1 MTMTSPNTLI
11 VPFPHS
17 ETLRCTPQ
25 LPLAALRERYMRF
38 RLIKN
43 PDAGYGL
50 LAAVGAHPLT
60 ARSIDGADG
69 VWRIATPLVLNTRVA
84 GDVWNRVGA
93 DPNYPNISNAFLDP
107 AAANRL
113 LMPNIH
119 GFHRLYLTRM
129 TASDSSWYG
138 VKLSLRQNL
147 NPEERAELAELV
159 RRHVKDSSDMPVG
172 DIADFLNDAGAS
184 SSIVDSLSCA
194 VGALHYAEDCGHFCD
209 GQHAHPGL
217 SGSDSVCGNCANNE
231 FVFCEDSRRYV
242 RQHLA
247 YWVEYL
253 DAWYEDEPDERPDEP
268 TDELM
273 DYSTNV
279 CSVLRGPQIASTSGG
294 PFTIG
299 VELEVY
305 ADDRD
310 EFVSDVLSEHSDD
323 LICKSDGSLDSDYG
337 VELVTRPLLPKQAID
352 LFECMDFP
360 SGTTAWDNGQCG
372 MHVHID
378 SRAFDEDS
386 FAKFMS
392 FWNDPKNASFIRSVA
407 GRHPDRDEQAR
418 DYARLESM
426 DFDGEPNAKERLQ
439 KSSAGVQRYR
449 CVNLCNLRR
458 SSYERLGLDP
468 ISRSLGTSDTVELR
482 IFRATLRKERL
493 LAQIEMAV
501 ASVHF
506 SRFDPEGPHTA
517 KAFKTWLAEHAG
529 EFPKLASFVGVEP
542 AEEGEIDE
550 ELEG

>member
-1 MTMTSPNTLI
+1 MTSPNTLI
-11 VPFPHS
+11 VPFPHT
-17 ETLRCTPQ
+17 ETLRYTPQ
-25 LPLAALRERYMRF
+25 LTHAELHERYMRF

-50 LAAVGAHPLT
+50 LAAVGAQPLT
-60 ARSIDGADG
+60 DRSIYGADG
-69 VWRIATPLVLNTRVA
+69 VWRIATPLVPNTRA
-84 GDVWNRVGA
+84 AEALWDRVGA
-93 DPNYPNISNAFLDP
+93 DPDYPHISNAFVD
-107 AAANRL
+107 ATVANRL
-113 LMPNIH
+113 LTSNTH
-119 GFHRLYLTRM
+119 GLHNLYLARM

-138 VKLSLRQNL
+138 ARLSMRQNL
-147 NPEERAELAELV
+147 NPEERAELADLV
-159 RRHVKDSSDMPVG
+159 RRHVKDSSDVSVG
-172 DIADFLNDAGAS
+172 DIADFLNGAEMS
-184 SSIVDSLSCA
+184 SSIIDSLSCA
-194 VGALHYAEDCGHFCD
+194 VDDLHYAEDCGHFCD
-209 GQHAHPGL
+209 GRLAYAGL

-231 FVFCEDSRRYV
+231 FVFCEDTQRYV

-253 DAWYEDEPDERPDEP
+253 DAWYEDDPEESSDEP

-273 DYSTNV
+273 DSSTDV

-310 EFVSDVLSEHSDD
+310 EFVSDVLSEHSSD
-323 LICKSDGSLDSDYG
+323 LICKSDGSLDSYCG

-392 FWNDPKNASFIRSVA
+392 FWNDLKNASFIRSVA

-418 DYARLESM
+418 DYARLENM

-449 CVNLCNLRR
+449 CVNLCNLSR

-468 ISRSLGTSDTVELR
+468 TSRARGTRDTVELR

-517 KAFKTWLAEHAG
+517 KAFKTWLADHAG

-550 ELEG
+550 ELEV

>member
-1 MTMTSPNTLI
+1 MTSPNTLI
-11 VPFPHS
+11 VPFPHT
-17 ETLRCTPQ
+17 ETLRYTPQ
-25 LPLAALRERYMRF
+25 LTHAELRERYMRF

-50 LAAVGAHPLT
+50 LAAVGAQPLT
-60 ARSIDGADG
+60 DRSIYGADG
-69 VWRIATPLVLNTRVA
+69 VWRIATLLLPNWVA
-84 GDVWNRVGA
+84 AGCVWNRVGA
-93 DPNYPNISNAFLDP
+93 DPDYPHISNAFLDP
-107 AAANRL
+107 AVANRL
-113 LMPNIH
+113 LTPYTH
-119 GFHRLYLTRM
+119 GLHNLHLARM
-129 TASDSSWYG
+129 TASDSSWRG
-138 VKLSLRQNL
+138 AKLSLRQNL
-147 NPEERAELAELV
+147 NPRGRAKLAELV
-159 RRHVKDSSDMPVG
+159 RMHVKDSSDVSVG
-172 DIADFLNDAGAS
+172 DIADFLSDAGAS

-194 VGALHYAEDCGHFCD
+194 VDDLHYAEDCDHFCD
-209 GQHAHPGL
+209 GRHAHPGQ
-217 SGSDSVCGNCANNE
+217 SGSDSVCGSCAGDE
-231 FVFCEDSRRYV
+231 FVFCEDTRRYV
-242 RQHLA
+242 RQHSA

-253 DAWYEDEPDERPDEP
+253 DAWYEDEPEESSDEP

-273 DYSTNV
+273 DYSTDV

-310 EFVSDVLSEHSDD
+310 EFVSDVLSEHSSD
-323 LICKSDGSLDSDYG
+323 LICKSDGSLDSYCG

-418 DYARLESM
+418 DYARLENM

-468 ISRSLGTSDTVELR
+468 TSRARGTSDTVELR

-517 KAFKTWLAEHAG
+517 KAFKTWLADHAG

-550 ELEG
+550 ELEV